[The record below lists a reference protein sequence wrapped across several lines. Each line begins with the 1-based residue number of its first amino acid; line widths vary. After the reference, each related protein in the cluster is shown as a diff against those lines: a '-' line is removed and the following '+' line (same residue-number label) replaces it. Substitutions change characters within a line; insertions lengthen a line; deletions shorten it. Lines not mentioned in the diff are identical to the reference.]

1 MNRTAGIILII
12 AALFL
17 GYVGINKLDD
27 SGETVSFL
35 GIRISAEDEEA
46 KETAYIFLGLA
57 ALLLI
62 GGFITMSK
70 K

>member
-1 MNRTAGIILII
+1 MKRTTGIVLII

-27 SGETVSFL
+27 SGKTVDFF
-35 GIRISAEDEEA
+35 GIRITAEDEEA
-46 KETAYIFLGLA
+46 KETGYIFIGLA

-62 GGFITMSK
+62 GGVLSMRER
-70 K
+70 